1 MPLINEGISLPEK
14 VMGLRR
20 AGLNYVSSHNGMV
33 KIGATATLTHMLTQK
48 DIPLLGQAAYHI
60 GGWAIR
66 NMGTVGGNLF
76 APPPSGDLAVA
87 LLALDAQV
95 KLNGA
100 DGERVLP
107 LPEFYTGFMT
117 TALASGELVAEILV
131 PRPKGKSAYVK
142 LGRRQANTP
151 AVVSLAANL
160 VLDGKKVEEAR
171 IALNAVGPHPLR
183 ATKAEEALIGSTLD
197 ETEIAAAASVAAK
210 ECEPFTDAVASE
222 WYRRKMVDV
231 TVRRALAE
239 IAG

>member
-1 MPLINEGISLPEK
+1 
-14 VMGLRR
+14 
-20 AGLNYVSSHNGMV
+20 
-33 KIGATATLTHMLTQK
+33 
-48 DIPLLGQAAYHI
+48 
-60 GGWAIR
+60 
-66 NMGTVGGNLF
+66 MGTVGGNLF

-95 KLNGA
+95 KLSGV

-107 LPEFYTGFMT
+107 LTEFYKGFMT